1 VRRGIRFALGK
12 AVFQQTVA
20 TYLKAFGQSFNYNP
34 IKNHY
39 LGFGFLWGIPIPI
52 VCLALDLQLGLP
64 GRMPLQAI
72 GDHPVHLFFL
82 AHPLLFGLIFGAMGT
97 VRHKLEE
104 ENARLIQSLTDL
116 ATTDL
121 LTGLHNRRY
130 VLNELDKAI
139 QRSRRPGHKF
149 SVVLFDLD
157 GFKGIN
163 DTQGHLAGDLVLKK
177 ASAAL
182 QSVCREGDVLGRY
195 GGDEFLLIAFGDP
208 PREETLPN
216 RADEAVLRGAGLGTS
231 AGIAH
236 YPEDGSNE
244 ADLIACADQRLAEAK
259 TRRYAQKGTA
269 RRGTEPQKSTPP
281 GE

>member
-1 VRRGIRFALGK
+1 VLH
-12 AVFQQTVA
+12 QTVA
-20 TYLKAFGQSFNYNP
+20 TYLKAFGRSFTYNP
-34 IKNHY
+34 LKNHY
-39 LGFGFLWGIPIPI
+39 VGFGFLWGSPIPI
-52 VCLALDLQLGLP
+52 VCLAMDIHLGP
-64 GRMPLQAI
+64 AGRTVLQAI
-72 GDHPVHLFFL
+72 VDHPVHLVFF

-139 QRSRRPGHKF
+139 QRSRRPGHRF
-149 SVVLFDLD
+149 SLVLFDLD

-163 DTQGHLAGDLVLKK
+163 DTQGHPAGDVVLKK
-177 ASAAL
+177 ASEAL

-208 PREETLPN
+208 PDEESLPI
-216 RADEAVLRGAGLGTS
+216 RADEAVLRQAGLGTS
-231 AGIAH
+231 AGIAY
-236 YPEDGSNE
+236 YPQDGDTE
-244 ADLIACADQRLAEAK
+244 GALIACADQRLAEAK
-259 TRRYAQKGTA
+259 QKRYALKGTA
-269 RRGTEPQKSTPP
+269 RRGTESQKSTPP